1 MIFVLCGPG
10 GVGKGT
16 VASRLVQQ
24 IDTLELS
31 RSWTT
36 RQLRVG
42 ESPFSYVFVAPDEFQ
57 TAITAG
63 RFIEWAEFLGNL
75 YGTPVPDPSVLTC
88 DHHLLLEI
96 DVQGAQQIV
105 QRYLNAVL
113 FVLLP
118 PSDQELKNRLRQR
131 GDSESHVRARAE
143 LAKNEIAKANLLGA
157 IPIVNADLDKTLD
170 EIIDV
175 ILERVRRCNETMEK

>member
-36 RQLRVG
+36 RPLRVG
-42 ESPFSYVFVAPDEFQ
+42 ESPSAYVFVAPDEFQ
-57 TAITAG
+57 AAIDAG

-75 YGTPVPDPSVLTC
+75 YGTRLPDPSVLTC

-105 QRYLNAVL
+105 KRYLDAVL

-118 PSDQELKNRLRQR
+118 PSDEELKNRLRQR
-131 GDSESHVRARAE
+131 GDSESHVLARAN
-143 LAKNEIAKANLLGA
+143 LAKNEIAKAKSLGA
-157 IPIVNADLDKTLD
+157 TPIVNADLDKTVD
-170 EIIDV
+170 EISDL
-175 ILERVRRCNETMEK
+175 ILDRVRRCKETMGK